1 MRHAVITGGMGFIG
15 HHLWMQLIRMGWRV
29 DVIDN
34 LRFVKTRQKMR
45 ERHRSLMLEPWHHA
59 SADNFEL
66 MEKIVD
72 TADTVLFHLA
82 SHPNQK
88 AVAEDPLNAC
98 DNIVGLTS
106 RLADYCKVERLRMVY
121 VSSSM
126 VYGNWVAPKAV
137 EDQPLSPTNLY
148 GLYKKQAEEIVRMTI
163 PHNHVIIRP
172 SAVYG
177 AHDSEDRVITRWM
190 RAAAKGEPI
199 KVDDPDALLDFTY
212 VKDLAKGIAMAGA
225 RRNTGTYNMTGG
237 DPQTLMEAATAINDM
252 FNNRS
257 EIVAGKGLPS
267 DQPRRGALDNDRAR
281 MELNWHPNISF
292 LEGIYQTRM
301 VIDDDQIL

>member
-15 HHLWMQLIRMGWRV
+15 HHLWLELIRMGWRV

-34 LRFVKTRQKMR
+34 LQFVTTREKQR
-45 ERHRSLMLEPWHHA
+45 ARHRTLMLETWHH
-59 SADNFEL
+59 SNADDFEL
-66 MEKIVD
+66 LERIVD

-88 AVAEDPLNAC
+88 AVAGDPLNAC

-126 VYGNWVAPKAV
+126 VYGEWTSTKAV
-137 EDQPLSPTNLY
+137 EDQPLDPVNLY
-148 GLYKKQAEEIVRMTI
+148 GLYKKQAEEVVRAII
-163 PHNHVIIRP
+163 PHNHMIIRP

-177 AHDSEDRVITRWM
+177 AHDSEDRVITRWI
-190 RAAAKGEPI
+190 RAAAKGETI
-199 KVDDPDALLDFTY
+199 TVDDPNALLDFTY
-212 VKDLAKGIAMAGA
+212 VKDLVKGITMAGA
-225 RRNTGTYNMTGG
+225 RRNTGTYNMTSG
-237 DPQTLMEAATAINDM
+237 DPHTLLEAATAINKLFDD
-252 FNNRS
+252 RS

-267 DQPRRGALDNDRAR
+267 DQPRRGALDNTRAR
-281 MELNWHPNISF
+281 MELNWQPKISF
-292 LEGIYQTRM
+292 LEGIYQTKM
-301 VIDDDQIL
+301 VIEDDKIL